1 MLLIGHR
8 GAPDYEPE
16 NTLRSFE
23 RAIIMGVDMLEF
35 DVFILPSGELV
46 VFHDRTLDRTTNGS
60 GLLVHHS
67 FRELRKLD
75 AGLGEKIPTLQE
87 VLDMVD
93 HRVPVVIE
101 IKNAGAAAVVA
112 STIRQY
118 VRYNGWKYE
127 QFIISSFDHRELYEF
142 KSKHLPDIQVVAST
156 AVIPLH
162 GAAFAEE
169 LQAFGITPDI
179 NALDQAFVDDAH
191 SRGLEVFAYTINT
204 YEDTLMMHH
213 WGVDGIFT
221 NAPDISRQAIT
232 RGNTIGLL
240 A

>member
-23 RAIIMGVDMLEF
+23 RAIAMGVDMLEF
-35 DVFILPSGELV
+35 DVFILPSGELM

-87 VLDMVD
+87 VLDLVD

-101 IKNAGAAAVVA
+101 IKNAGAAGVVA
-112 STIRQY
+112 SVVEYYVQHKGWQY
-118 VRYNGWKYE
+118 D
-127 QFIISSFDHRELYEF
+127 QFIISSFDHRQLYEI
-142 KSKHLPDIQVVAST
+142 KSKHLPHIKVVAPT
-156 AVIPLH
+156 AVIPID
-162 GAAFAEE
+162 GAAFAET
-169 LQAFGITPDI
+169 LKAFAVTPDVE
-179 NALDQAFVDDAH
+179 AVDQSFVNDTH
-191 SRGLEVFAYTINT
+191 RRGLEMFVYTIKT
-204 YEDTLMMHH
+204 YEDTLLMHH

-221 NAPDISRQAIT
+221 NAPDISRQALL
-232 RGNTIGLL
+232 RGNAIGLL
-240 A
+240 T